1 MNTRVT
7 EQEALIKEMHT
18 KFGISYDGPPRS
30 LDHAEKNFRV
40 AALFEELE
48 EFAQD
53 DTLVG
58 QYDALLDLMVFALGT
73 MERMGYPLS
82 EGFATVMACNLAKQ
96 VGNNPSKSNPGRGQ
110 YKGVDL
116 VKPDGWTGPEDKLT
130 EILINRSVLKKE
142 TLTGALHYVG

>member
-1 MNTRVT
+1 MNITP
-7 EQEALIKEMHT
+7 QEALIKEMHT
-18 KFGISYDGPPRS
+18 KFGIAYDGPPRS
-30 LDHAEKNFRV
+30 LDLAEKNFRV

-82 EGFATVMACNLAKQ
+82 EGFSTVMACNLAKE
-96 VGNNPSKSNPGRGQ
+96 VGNNPNKSNPGRGQ

-116 VKPDGWTGPEDKLT
+116 VKPEGWTGPED
-130 EILINRSVLKKE
+130 
-142 TLTGALHYVG
+142 TLTSILVKHTLEKSNVSK